1 MANNTISLRS
11 LLEKEKLN
19 GINFLD
25 WFRNLRIVLK
35 QERKEYVIEEAV
47 PNDPGPNASRADK
60 DKFKKHMD
68 DMVDVGCLMLAT
80 MTPELQKQHENMVA
94 YEMIQNLKE
103 IYEGQARQE
112 RYETSKALFQC
123 KMSEGS
129 SVGAH
134 VIKMMGYIQTLEKL
148 GFALND
154 ELATDVILQLLPDSF
169 NQFVLNFNMNEIN
182 KTLPQLLGML
192 RTAESNMKKGG
203 SKSVLMVRVA
213 KEKGKKVAKSKGSG
227 KTKPKGKD
235 ALKPTRGVSKDGKCF
250 HCGKIGHWK
259 RNCPIYLEDVKK
271 AKAVGASVSGIY
283 VIDVHVSTSSSWVL
297 DTGCGSHICTS
308 VQGLHTRR
316 TLAKGD
322 VDLRVGNGARV
333 AALAVGTYVL
343 PLPSGLNLNLEN
355 CYFVPSLTKNMISV
369 SCLDKI
375 GFGIIIK
382 NNSCSFFYNNLFY
395 GSAQLI
401 NGLYILNQENM
412 IFNINTKKLKTN
424 DSNQTYLWHCRL
436 GHISER
442 RISKLHK
449 DGLLDPFVFE
459 QLDVYESCLLGK
471 MTKAPFSGKGERASD
486 LLGLIHS
493 DVCGPMNTQ
502 ARGGYQYFITFT
514 DDFSRY
520 GYIYLMRHKSEAL
533 EKFKEFKNEV
543 QNQHGKSIKALRS
556 DRGGEY
562 LSQDFY
568 ELLKECG
575 IVSQLTPPGTPQ
587 WNGVSERRNRTLLD
601 MVRSM
606 MSHTD
611 LPTSFWGYALETAA
625 FTLNR
630 VPSKSVQKTPHEMWT
645 GRHPNMS
652 FMKIWS
658 CKAYVKHQMST
669 KLEPKSEKCTFVGYP
684 KETKGYY
691 FYNENKVFV
700 ARTGVFLEKE
710 FLMNSGKGR
719 NIELE
724 EVQQQVIEPEVER
737 ISQAVEENPTDLE
750 TQPLRRSTR
759 ERHEPERYGFLVTT
773 HGDVILVDQD
783 EPKTYQEAV
792 ASPDSEKWLEAMR
805 SEMDSMSENQVWTLV
820 EPPEG
825 IKPIGCKWVFKKK
838 TDMDGNVQTYKGRL
852 VANGFRQIH
861 GIDYDETFSPVA
873 MIKSIRI
880 LLAVAAFHDYEIWQ
894 MDVKTVFLNGK
905 LEEDVYMTQP
915 EGFVTPEDARKV
927 CKLQRSIYGLKQASR
942 SWNLRFNEAIQE
954 FGFIRNEDEPCV
966 YKKFSGS
973 IVSFLVLYVDDILI
987 IGNDIPTLQSIKT
1000 WLSSCFSMKDLGEA
1014 TYILGVKIYR
1024 DRSRR
1029 LLGLSQSTY
1038 IDKVL
1043 KRFSMEESKRGFLP
1057 MRHGISLSKEM
1068 CPSTPQERE
1077 RMSQIPYASAI
1088 GSIMYAMICT
1098 RPDLSYALSMT
1109 SRYQANHG
1117 EGHWTA
1123 VKNILK
1129 YLRRT
1134 KDVFLVYGGE
1144 EELRIKGYTD
1154 ASFQTDKD
1162 DSRSQS
1168 GFVFCLNGGAVS
1180 WKSSKQDT
1188 VADSTTEAEYI
1199 AASEAAKEA
1208 VWIKK
1213 FITELGVIPSISD
1226 AVDLYCDNNGAIAQA
1241 KEPRSHQR
1249 SKHILRRFHLIR
1261 EIIDRG
1267 DVEICKVNT
1276 DDNIAD
1282 PLTKPLAQQKH
1293 DRHTESL
1300 GIRYV
1305 SDWS

>member
-1 MANNTISLRS
+1 MTNNTISLRS

-35 QERKEYVIEEAV
+35 QERKEYVIEELV
-47 PNDPGPNASRADK
+47 PNEPAANAPRADK

-80 MTPELQKQHENMVA
+80 MDSELQKQHENMVA

-123 KMSEGS
+123 KMTEGTP
-129 SVGAH
+129 VGAH
-134 VIKMMGYIQTLEKL
+134 VIKMMGYVQTLERL
-148 GFALND
+148 GFPLKN
-154 ELATDVILQLLPDSF
+154 ELATDLILQSLPGSF
-169 NQFVLNFNMNEIN
+169 KPFVLNFNMNEIN

-192 RTAESNMKKGG
+192 RTAENDMKKDG
-203 SKSVLMVRVA
+203 SKSILLVREA
-213 KEKGKKVAKSKGSG
+213 KGNGKKVAKSKGSG
-227 KTKPKGKD
+227 KTKAKGKNVLKPKG
-235 ALKPTRGVSKDGKCF
+235 AISKDGKCF
-250 HCGKIGHWK
+250 HCNKSGHWK
-259 RNCPIYLEDVKK
+259 RNCPVYLEEVKK
-271 AKAVGASVSGIY
+271 AKAVRASISGIY
-283 VIDVHVSTSSSWVL
+283 VIDVNMSTSSSWVL

-308 VQGLHTRR
+308 VQGLHMRR
-316 TLAKGD
+316 NLAKGD

-343 PLPSGLNLNLEN
+343 SLP
-355 CYFVPSLTKNMISV
+355 
-369 SCLDKI
+369 
-375 GFGIIIK
+375 
-382 NNSCSFFYNNLFY
+382 
-395 GSAQLI
+395 
-401 NGLYILNQENM
+401 
-412 IFNINTKKLKTN
+412 
-424 DSNQTYLWHCRL
+424 R
-436 GHISER
+436 
-442 RISKLHK
+442 
-449 DGLLDPFVFE
+449 
-459 QLDVYESCLLGK
+459 K
-471 MTKAPFSGKGERASD
+471 MTKAPFNGKGERASD

-502 ARGGYQYFITFT
+502 ARGGFHYFITFT

-533 EKFKEFKNEV
+533 EKYKEFRNEV
-543 QNQHGKSIKALRS
+543 QNQHGKSIRALRS

-562 LSQDFY
+562 LSHEFD

-587 WNGVSERRNRTLLD
+587 WNGVSERRNQTLLD

-606 MSHTD
+606 MSHSD
-611 LPTSFWGYALETAA
+611 LSISFWGHALETAA

-630 VPSKSVQKTPHEMWT
+630 VPSKSVQKTPYEMWT
-645 GRHPNMS
+645 GKR
-652 FMKIWS
+652 
-658 CKAYVKHQMST
+658 
-669 KLEPKSEKCTFVGYP
+669 PKT
-684 KETKGYY
+684 
-691 FYNENKVFV
+691 
-700 ARTGVFLEKE
+700 R
-710 FLMNSGKGR
+710 
-719 NIELE
+719 
-724 EVQQQVIEPEVER
+724 
-737 ISQAVEENPTDLE
+737 
-750 TQPLRRSTR
+750 PLRRSTR
-759 ERHEPERYGFLVTT
+759 ERHDTERYGFLVTT
-773 HGDVILVDQD
+773 HGDVILVDHD

-792 ASPDSEKWLEAMR
+792 SSPDSEKWLEAMR
-805 SEMDSMSENQVWTLV
+805 SEMDSMSDNQVWTLV

-852 VANGFRQIH
+852 VAKGYRQIH

-873 MIKSIRI
+873 MFKSIRI
-880 LLAVAAFHDYEIWQ
+880 LLAIAAFHDYEIWQ
-894 MDVKTVFLNGK
+894 MDVKTAFLNGK

-915 EGFVTPEDARKV
+915 EGFVTPKNAGKV

-942 SWNLRFNEAIQE
+942 SWNLRFNDAIKE

-973 IVSFLVLYVDDILI
+973 IISFLILYVDDILI
-987 IGNDIPTLQSIKT
+987 IGNDIPTLQSVKA
-1000 WLSSCFSMKDLGEA
+1000 WFCSCFSMKDSGEA

-1043 KRFSMEESKRGFLP
+1043 KRFNMEASKKGFLP
-1057 MRHGISLSKEM
+1057 MTHGISLSKEM
-1068 CPSTPQERE
+1068 CPSTSQERE

-1109 SRYQANHG
+1109 SRYQANPG
-1117 EGHWTA
+1117 EGHWVA

-1134 KDVFLVYGGE
+1134 KDVFLVYEGE
-1144 EELRIKGYTD
+1144 EQLSIKGYTD

-1168 GFVFCLNGGAVS
+1168 RFVFRLNGGAVS

-1213 FITELGVIPSISD
+1213 FVTELGVVPSISD
-1226 AVDLYCDNNGAIAQA
+1226 ALELYCDNNGAIAQA

-1261 EIIDRG
+1261 EIVDRG
-1267 DVEICKVNT
+1267 DVEICKVHT
-1276 DDNIAD
+1276 DDNIAY
-1282 PLTKPLAQQKH
+1282 PLTKPLSQQKH

>member
-25 WFRNLRIVLK
+25 WFRNLRIVLR

-154 ELATDVILQLLPDSF
+154 ELAIDVILQSLSDSF

-227 KTKPKGKD
+227 KTKPKGKE
-235 ALKPTRGVSKDGKCF
+235 ALKPKGGVSKDGKCF
-250 HCGKIGHWK
+250 HCGKTGHWK

-316 TLAKGD
+316 NLAKGD

-343 PLPSGLNLNLEN
+343 SLPSGLDLNLEN
-355 CYFVPSLTKNMISV
+355 CYFVPSLTKNIISV

-375 GFGIIIK
+375 GFEIMIK

-412 IFNINTKKLKTN
+412 IFNINTKTLKTN

-459 QLDVYESCLLGK
+459 QLDVCESCLLGK

-520 GYIYLMRHKSEAL
+520 GYIYLMRHKSETL

-556 DRGGEY
+556 DRGGKY
-562 LSQDFY
+562 LSQDFD

-611 LPTSFWGYALETAA
+611 LPTSFWGYALETVA

-645 GRHPNMS
+645 GRRPNMS
-652 FMKIWS
+652 FMKIWG

-669 KLEPKSEKCTFVGYP
+669 KLEPKSGKCTFVGYP

-710 FLMNSGKGR
+710 FLTNSGEGR

-724 EVQQQVIEPEVER
+724 EVQQQQVIEPEVER
-737 ISQAVEENPTDLE
+737 ISQAVEENSTDLE
-750 TQPLRRSTR
+750 TQPPRRSTR

-852 VANGFRQIH
+852 VAKGFRQIH
-861 GIDYDETFSPVA
+861 GVDYDETFSPVA

-894 MDVKTVFLNGK
+894 MDVKTAFLNGK

-915 EGFVTPEDARKV
+915 EGFVAPEDARKV
-927 CKLQRSIYGLKQASR
+927 CKLQRSIYGLKQAS
-942 SWNLRFNEAIQE
+942 
-954 FGFIRNEDEPCV
+954 
-966 YKKFSGS
+966 
-973 IVSFLVLYVDDILI
+973 
-987 IGNDIPTLQSIKT
+987 
-1000 WLSSCFSMKDLGEA
+1000 
-1014 TYILGVKIYR
+1014 
-1024 DRSRR
+1024 
-1029 LLGLSQSTY
+1029 
-1038 IDKVL
+1038 
-1043 KRFSMEESKRGFLP
+1043 
-1057 MRHGISLSKEM
+1057 
-1068 CPSTPQERE
+1068 
-1077 RMSQIPYASAI
+1077 
-1088 GSIMYAMICT
+1088 
-1098 RPDLSYALSMT
+1098 
-1109 SRYQANHG
+1109 
-1117 EGHWTA
+1117 
-1123 VKNILK
+1123 
-1129 YLRRT
+1129 
-1134 KDVFLVYGGE
+1134 
-1144 EELRIKGYTD
+1144 
-1154 ASFQTDKD
+1154 
-1162 DSRSQS
+1162 
-1168 GFVFCLNGGAVS
+1168 
-1180 WKSSKQDT
+1180 
-1188 VADSTTEAEYI
+1188 
-1199 AASEAAKEA
+1199 
-1208 VWIKK
+1208 
-1213 FITELGVIPSISD
+1213 
-1226 AVDLYCDNNGAIAQA
+1226 
-1241 KEPRSHQR
+1241 
-1249 SKHILRRFHLIR
+1249 
-1261 EIIDRG
+1261 
-1267 DVEICKVNT
+1267 
-1276 DDNIAD
+1276 
-1282 PLTKPLAQQKH
+1282 
-1293 DRHTESL
+1293 
-1300 GIRYV
+1300 
-1305 SDWS
+1305 